1 MEQKIFSDIF
11 NISKRIKEIDRNY
24 YITFN
29 LKTSK
34 FILRSKESKSII
46 LTLPMS
52 QLDVRALNYIKSQLS
67 KSNEQILF
75 EVEKSNERYIKNI
88 NNKITLDA
96 LNSAER
102 VLRRR

>member
-1 MEQKIFSDIF
+1 VEQKIFSDIF